1 MDFISL
7 SRFENLEHVDLFIR
21 VVLNVRN
28 GGWLMAGW
36 LAGWLVFGRVGDLFG
51 FGMLNWEYWEYWEYW
66 LGCEGFLGWAG
77 DSAAG

>member
-36 LAGWLVFGRVGDLFG
+36 LVGWCSVVLVIC
-51 FGMLNWEYWEYWEYW
+51 
-66 LGCEGFLGWAG
+66 LGLEC
-77 DSAAG
+77 

>member
-36 LAGWLVFGRVGDLFG
+36 LAGWLAGWCSVVLVIC
-51 FGMLNWEYWEYWEYW
+51 
-66 LGCEGFLGWAG
+66 LGLEC
-77 DSAAG
+77 